1 MNDATDAQNRAARPT
16 VSTWLTANAG
26 SGKTRVLT
34 NRVAR
39 LLLSGVQPESI
50 LCLTYTT
57 AAANEM
63 QNRLFKTLGSW
74 AMLGDKALRHE
85 LTVLGETPPDNLGR
99 ARTLFARAIEAPG
112 GLKIQTIHSFCSKI
126 LRQFPLEAGVNPQF
140 HELDEAAQDVVLGD
154 TLEDIAQNHPDVLR
168 RVHGVYSGQDI
179 TRLCKDIAK
188 QSDLFSSPASR
199 SDIFAAFGLEEG
211 VTPEALLAEA
221 VSIADI
227 ALLKSMVPILQSL
240 GSDKDHWLAEK
251 LILLADSPRWADL
264 ALLETCLLTGGRTKA
279 PFSFKTTPPT
289 KKVKD
294 APSFQPLMPGF
305 SEIGERIERL
315 RPRRIAFE
323 AARDTVTLHSFAH
336 VFLDSYAKQKA
347 KLGVLDFD
355 DLILKT
361 KQLLTSRSLAWVLYR
376 LDARIDHVLVDE
388 AQDTSPAQWDIIGAL
403 TGELVATESER
414 PRTLFVVGDKKQSI
428 YSFQGADAT
437 GFDERGITFSRQLEH
452 GQGLAMGELLH
463 SFRSSRAV
471 LDVVD
476 AVFSQSDGTGE
487 TTRHRAFHSD
497 MPGRVELWPLVP
509 NPDASDELPWYDT
522 RERAVSNSAPQELAS
537 TLAER
542 VSELLRT
549 GTIQKK
555 NGQFRSVRASDIMIL
570 VQRRSALFDHII
582 TACKAREIP
591 IAGADRLKIGS
602 ELAVRDILAI
612 LSFLALPEDDLSLA
626 AALKSPV
633 FGWNENMLFDLAANR
648 KKGSFLWQSMRV
660 RKDEFPETFE
670 TLSALRDR
678 VDFERPFELIQTILT
693 KFDGREHLLARLGP
707 EVEDGI
713 DELLT
718 QALSYEARNVPT
730 LTGFLSSIQAAD
742 IEVKRETEATGNLL
756 RVMTVHGAKG
766 LESPIVI
773 LPDTTVGSNPSRQSI
788 VSGPQGLP
796 VLTRSQDK
804 STPEMLETSE
814 ALRQADYAERERL
827 LYVAMTRAE
836 KWLIVYGLEPGRNDT
851 NRLDWHKRIEQG
863 LRNVGAK
870 EFGEGER
877 SYLGYEVGDWPDMT
891 DDTPDDASTIAQV
904 GEVPAFPKVTLPKIP
919 KPRSPSD
926 LGGAKVLA
934 TEKDEPSGGLR
945 KGRQIH
951 LLLEHLPLA
960 RDPAQLACDLLSQG
974 PDAASD
980 AEIESLCNEA
990 LGIIQAHKGIF
1001 DENSFEEVEIVGAS
1015 KTLGDRISGAI
1026 DRLSVTDSKVHA
1038 VDFKTNALV
1047 PAQPEDTPEGILR
1060 QMGAYLE
1067 VLETLYPNHEIDV
1080 SILWTATG
1088 DLMALPHGIVREA
1101 LRRATTS

>member
-57 AAANEM
+57 AAASEM

-74 AMLGDKALRHE
+74 AMLADKALRHE
-85 LTVLGETPPDNLGR
+85 LTVLGEPPPDNLGR

-140 HELDEAAQDVVLGD
+140 HELDEAAQDVVLRD

-188 QSDLFSSPASR
+188 QSALFSNPASR

-211 VTPEALLAEA
+211 VTTEALLAEA
-221 VSIADI
+221 IRTDDI
-227 ALLKSMVPILQSL
+227 ALLKSMVPVLRAL
-240 GSDKDHWLAEK
+240 GSANDHKLASK
-251 LILLADSPRWADL
+251 LTQIADAPRYADL
-264 ALLETCLLTGGRTKA
+264 VLLESCLLTGAGTKA
-279 PFSFKTTPPT
+279 PFSFKTSPPT
-289 KKVKD
+289 AEVKK
-294 APSFQPLMPGF
+294 APSLQPLMPSF
-305 SEIGERIERL
+305 VEIGERVERL

-336 VFLDSYAKQKA
+336 VFLESYAKQKA

-376 LDARIDHVLVDE
+376 LDAKIDHVLVDE

-463 SFRSSRAV
+463 SFRSSSAV

-487 TTRHRAFHSD
+487 TTRHRAFHAD

-509 NPDASDELPWYDT
+509 NPEASDELPWYDT
-522 RERAVSNSAPQELAS
+522 RERTVSNSAPQELAN
-537 TLAER
+537 TLAKR
-542 VSELLRT
+542 VSELLKT
-549 GTIQKK
+549 GTIQDK

-626 AALKSPV
+626 SALKSPV
-633 FGWNENMLFDLAANR
+633 LGWNETMLFDLAANR
-648 KKGSFLWQSMRV
+648 KTGSFLWQSMRD
-660 RKDEFPETFE
+660 RKNEFPETFE

-693 KFDGREHLLARLGP
+693 KFDGRERLLARLGP

-730 LTGFLSSIQAAD
+730 LTGFLSSIRAAD

-788 VSGPQGLP
+788 VLGPQGLP
-796 VLTRSQDK
+796 VLTRSKDK
-804 STPEMLETSE
+804 STPEMLDTSE
-814 ALRQADYAERERL
+814 ALHQADYAERERL

-836 KWLIVYGLEPGRNDT
+836 KWLIAYGVEPGRNDT

-863 LRNVGAK
+863 LRQVCAK
-870 EFGEGER
+870 ELGEGER
-877 SYLGYEVGDWPDMT
+877 SYLCYEVGNWANMSDDPP
-891 DDTPDDASTIAQV
+891 DDTSAVTLVDDI
-904 GEVPAFPKVTLPKIP
+904 PAFSKVTLPKIQ

-926 LGGAKVLA
+926 LGGAKVLT
-934 TEKDEPSGGLR
+934 TEQDETSGGLR
-945 KGRQIH
+945 KGRQMH
-951 LLLEHLPLA
+951 LLLEHLPSA
-960 RDPAQLACDLLSQG
+960 TNRKQLANSLLTES
-974 PDAASD
+974 PDAASED
-980 AEIESLCNEA
+980 EISRLCAEAIE
-990 LGIIQAHKGIF
+990 IIQNHQDIF
-1001 DENSFEEVEIVGAS
+1001 GETKFAEVEIVGTS
-1015 KTLGDRISGAI
+1015 ETLGERISGAI
-1026 DRLSVTDSKVHA
+1026 DRLSVTDDKVHA
-1038 VDFKTNALV
+1038 VDFKTNAVV
-1047 PAQPEDTPEGILR
+1047 PSKPEDTPEGILR
-1060 QMGAYLE
+1060 QMGAYLDI
-1067 VLETLYPNHEIDV
+1067 LEQLYPDRAVEV

-1088 DLMALPHGIVREA
+1088 DLMPLPHGIVREA
-1101 LRRATTS
+1101 LGRATTS